1 MDDPENIVSR
11 APYVSVPDGQ
21 RTTFVTTRWSLV
33 LGVKDPTSEADAQ
46 EALAKLC
53 STYWY
58 PLYAFTRRSGYCVD
72 DAKDLIQ
79 GFFVYL
85 LEKGIVARAD
95 RELGRFRTFLL
106 ACLRNHLKKQVERA
120 SAQKRGGGMRE
131 ISWDEIGAEEKY
143 LYEPLHEQ
151 TPERIFEQ
159 RWATTLLENTLD
171 LLRADLV
178 RRGKGD
184 LFDHL
189 KGHIWG
195 LKEERSCAEVADH
208 FKLSEGVI
216 KVTVHR
222 MRQRYRDLL
231 RAEVADTVADPSDVD
246 DELRHLIS
254 VVSA

>member
-1 MDDPENIVSR
+1 MSQ
-11 APYVSVPDGQ
+11 APYVSLPDGQ

-33 LGVKDPTSEADAQ
+33 LAVKDPTSEADAQ

-58 PLYAFTRRSGYCVD
+58 PLYAFTRRSGYSPD

-79 GFFVYL
+79 DFFAHL
-85 LEKGIVARAD
+85 LEKGVVARAD
-95 RELGRFRTFLL
+95 RERGRFRTFLL
-106 ACLRNHLKKQVERA
+106 ACLGNLMKKQAERA

-131 ISWDEIGAEEKY
+131 ISWDEAGAEGRY
-143 LYEPLHEQ
+143 LAEPLDEM
-151 TPERIFEQ
+151 TPVRIFEQ
-159 RWATTLLENTLD
+159 RWATTLLENTLNR
-171 LLRADLV
+171 LRADLAT
-178 RRGKGD
+178 RGKGD

-195 LKEERSCAEVADH
+195 LEAERPYSEVADR
-208 FKLSEGVI
+208 FQLSEGVI

-222 MRQRYRDLL
+222 MRQRYRVML
-231 RAEVADTVADPSDVD
+231 RSEVADTVADPADVD
-246 DELRHLIS
+246 DELRYLIS